1 MQVGRRAVMR
11 CLAVVLGAVL
21 CAAPLVASAAT
32 DEAETLGELK
42 RAGQVGEQIDGYVGV
57 VANGLDPASRELV
70 ERINGKRRE
79 AYAAIAAKQG
89 VTLEQV
95 AALAGAK
102 LVEATPGG
110 QLVRDSTG
118 SWKRK

>member
-1 MQVGRRAVMR
+1 MQVGCRAVMR
-11 CLAVVLGAVL
+11 CLAALLGAVL
-21 CAAPLVASAAT
+21 CAMPLAASAAS

-42 RAGQVGEQIDGYVGV
+42 RSGQVGEQVDGYVGV
-57 VANGLDPASRELV
+57 VADGLDAASRALV
-70 ERINGKRRE
+70 ERINLKRRE